1 MNWDALKI
9 RFGMFAFVLVA
20 MVWGYSTLLFDH
32 VPMVFNDPLEDLSF
46 GWYVPIFSLYVL
58 YTERRK
64 LLASLGDPSW
74 AGVVA
79 MIPFL
84 AIGFLGVRGI
94 QVRFE
99 MLAFIGL
106 LVTIPWA
113 FFGPKTAREMLF
125 PAGFLLFCLPLA
137 TFLDIITVHLR
148 LFATGLAFA
157 ILKGVGA
164 AVTRTGTMLA
174 STDGSFAIDIAA
186 PCSGLRSIFALMALT
201 AGYAYFNQPTWA
213 RRALLFATSIPLAI
227 FGNVMRILTIC
238 LVGTYASSEF
248 ATGFYHDYSG
258 YVVFLAAIVLMVA
271 AGELITRL
279 WPKKEEK

>member
-1 MNWDALKI
+1 MKLDALKI
-9 RFGMFAFVLVA
+9 RFGLFAFVLGT
-20 MVWGYSTLLFDH
+20 MVWGYSSLLFEH

-46 GWYVPIFSLYVL
+46 GWYVPIFSLYVV
-58 YTERRK
+58 YTERKK
-64 LLASLGDPSW
+64 LLASLGEPSW
-74 AGVVA
+74 AGA
-79 MIPFL
+79 LATLPFL

-106 LVTIPWA
+106 LVTIPWT
-113 FFGPKTAREMLF
+113 FFGRKTAQEMLF

-137 TFLDIITVHLR
+137 TFLDLITVHLR

-227 FGNVMRILTIC
+227 LGNVMRILTIC

-258 YVVFLAAIVLMVA
+258 YVVFLVAIVLMVA
-271 AGELITRL
+271 VGEAISRF
-279 WPKKEEK
+279 WPKEAMK